1 MEQIYHFE
9 IIEKNPK
16 CKFWFIATKNKF
28 VANKFRER
36 ISMMCKEKNL
46 YLDDFFVFHPQTSY
60 QDYLNIISRSDIILD
75 SLDWSGFNTTL
86 DALTLD
92 KPIVT
97 LPSNFLRSRHS
108 YGILKSL
115 RIDELICRSKKDY
128 VDLAVKL
135 SKDFNFRNNIIE
147 RIKMNKKLIFNNHET
162 VKFLEDFFLSL
173 FENN

>member
-1 MEQIYHFE
+1 M
-9 IIEKNPK
+9 
-16 CKFWFIATKNKF
+16 
-28 VANKFRER
+28 
-36 ISMMCKEKNL
+36 
-46 YLDDFFVFHPQTSY
+46 
-60 QDYLNIISRSDIILD
+60 NIISRSDIILD

-135 SKDFNFRNNIIE
+135 SKDFNFRDNIIE
-147 RIKMNKKLIFNNHET
+147 RIKMNKKLIFNNYET